1 MASDPEEMAA
11 QRVQSRT
18 LELERLFYQPTGI
31 QVDSENR
38 ILIVD
43 CGRHRIQIYQK
54 ASVSLEDIVP
64 SQLGPQRPT
73 QNPTELWGKL

>member
-1 MASDPEEMAA
+1 MSSDPEEMAA
-11 QRVQSRT
+11 QRVRSRT

-54 ASVSLEDIVP
+54 TSVSPDKI
-64 SQLGPQRPT
+64 SSHLGAQHPT
-73 QNPTELWGKL
+73 QNPTGLWGKL